1 MDNLGDL
8 SVQKNNLKD
17 VKLMGQTRGLLDK
30 LNNFKLNLALWA
42 LKVLLTAILS
52 PLLRLITDFDISKLP
67 KLNITCS
74 FLNIF
79 CHFDNS

>member
-17 VKLMGQTRGLLDK
+17 VKLMGPTRGPLDK

-42 LKVLLTAILS
+42 FS
-52 PLLRLITDFDISKLP
+52 Q
-67 KLNITCS
+67 
-74 FLNIF
+74 
-79 CHFDNS
+79 H